1 VVTHLSAVGRECHA
15 PLTYGAVMLI
25 HRYDPPER
33 FVTGTVGEPGD
44 RTFFLQARE
53 GARLTSVVLEKQQV
67 QVLAERIDQLLD
79 QVAADAGPDEI
90 ADLSAEPTADTAPLD
105 QPIEEE
111 FRVGTMTLSWDG
123 EGGVVVIEAF
133 AVTDSD
139 VDSDVSS
146 DVDSAAG
153 DASEDGTEVEADE
166 AVVVHV
172 RPAMA
177 RGFARRARLV
187 VSAGREQCPFCGGP
201 MDPSGHLC
209 PRSNGYLRVARA

>member
-1 VVTHLSAVGRECHA
+1 
-15 PLTYGAVMLI
+15 MLI

-33 FVTGTVGEPGD
+33 FVTGTVGAPGD

-67 QVLAERIDQLLD
+67 QVLAERIEQLLD
-79 QVAADAGPDEI
+79 QVAADAGADEI
-90 ADLSAEPTADTAPLD
+90 DDLSAEPTTDTAPLD

-123 EGGVVVIEAF
+123 EDGVVVIEAF

-139 VDSDVSS
+139 TETDPD
-146 DVDSAAG
+146 AG
-153 DASEDGTEVEADE
+153 EAGEDADEIEADE
-166 AVVVHV
+166 AVVIHV

-209 PRSNGYLRVARA
+209 PRSNGYLRVARS

>member
-1 VVTHLSAVGRECHA
+1 
-15 PLTYGAVMLI
+15 MLI

-33 FVTGTVGEPGD
+33 FVTGTVGAPGD

-67 QVLAERIDQLLD
+67 QVLAERIEQLLD
-79 QVAADAGPDEI
+79 QVAAEAGPDGI
-90 ADLSAEPTADTAPLD
+90 DDISAEPTTDTAPLD

-139 VDSDVSS
+139 SEADAD
-146 DVDSAAG
+146 AG
-153 DASEDGTEVEADE
+153 EAGEDADEVEAEE
-166 AVVVHV
+166 AVVIHV

-201 MDPSGHLC
+201 MDPAGHLC
-209 PRSNGYLRVARA
+209 PRSNGYLRVARS

>member
-1 VVTHLSAVGRECHA
+1 
-15 PLTYGAVMLI
+15 MLI

-33 FVTGTVGEPGD
+33 FVTGTVGAPGD
-44 RTFFLQARE
+44 RAFFLQARD

-79 QVAADAGPDEI
+79 QVAADARPDE
-90 ADLSAEPTADTAPLD
+90 APDLTAEPVSDTAPLD

-111 FRVGTMTLSWDG
+111 FRVGTMALSWDG
-123 EGGVVVIEAF
+123 EERVVVIEAF

-139 VDSDVSS
+139 SDSD
-146 DVDSAAG
+146 DEPGEA
-153 DASEDGTEVEADE
+153 ETEADE

-177 RGFARRARLV
+177 RGFVRRARLV

-209 PRSNGYLRVARA
+209 PRSNGYLRVPRG